1 MDAVTATGQSS
12 QSTPQPAS
20 NSGAQDAL
28 ISSDFETFLLMLTTQ
43 IQNQDPLN
51 PMESTE
57 FAQQLATF
65 SSVEQQV
72 KTNTLLEAMSD
83 KLGLSGIAQLAPWVG
98 MEARVDAPVM
108 FDGAPLTLY
117 PTPDPTADQAVLVV
131 RDAKGKEVMRSPTA
145 VSSAPVDWAG
155 MDASGTPLP
164 SAAYSF
170 TIESFSGG
178 ELIGTSAV
186 QTYGTITEVRNGA
199 SGAEIVLEGGAVITT
214 ADIAA
219 LRAASG

>member
-1 MDAVTATGQSS
+1 MDAVTAAGAAQNGQSA
-12 QSTPQPAS
+12 TKPA
-20 NSGAQDAL
+20 GAQGAL

-72 KTNTLLEAMSD
+72 KTNTLLESLSE

-117 PTPDPTADQAVLVV
+117 PAPDAAADQAVLVV
-131 RDAKGKEVMRSPTA
+131 HDANGKEVMRSPTA
-145 VSSAPVDWAG
+145 VSSAPVDWVG
-155 MDASGTPLP
+155 TDASGTPLT
-164 SAAYSF
+164 SGAYSF
-170 TIESFSGG
+170 TLESYSGG

-186 QTYGTITEVRNGA
+186 QTFGTITEVRNGA

>member
-1 MDAVTATGQSS
+1 MDAVTAAGTAQNGQG
-12 QSTPQPAS
+12 AEKAA
-20 NSGAQDAL
+20 GAQSAL

-72 KTNTLLEAMSD
+72 KTNTLLESLSD

-117 PTPDPTADQAVLVV
+117 PAPDATADQALLVV
-131 RDAKGKEVMRSPTA
+131 LDANGKEVMRTPTA
-145 VSSAPVDWAG
+145 VTAAPVDWAG
-155 MDASGTPLP
+155 TDASGTPLP
-164 SAAYSF
+164 SGAYSF
-170 TIESFSGG
+170 TLESYSGG
-178 ELIGTSAV
+178 QLIGTSAV
-186 QTYGTITEVRNGA
+186 QTYGTITEVRNGP
-199 SGAEIVLEGGAVITT
+199 SGTEIVLEGGAVITT

>member
-1 MDAVTATGQSS
+1 MDSVTATTTRPG
-12 QSTPQPAS
+12 TANNAAPQDRGG
-20 NSGAQDAL
+20 NL
-28 ISSDFETFLLMLTTQ
+28 ISSDFQTFLLMLTTQ

-65 SSVEQQV
+65 SGVEQQV
-72 KTNTLLEAMSD
+72 KTNTLLESLSD
-83 KLGLSGIAQLAPWVG
+83 KLGLSGLAQLAPWVG

-117 PTPDPTADQAVLVV
+117 PVPDASADQAVLVV
-131 RDAKGKEVMRSPTA
+131 YDASGGEVMRSPAA
-145 VSSAPVDWAG
+145 VSSAPMDWAG
-155 MDASGTPLP
+155 TDASGAPLP

-170 TIESFSGG
+170 TLESYSGG
-178 ELIGTSAV
+178 ELIGTTTI
-186 QTYGTITEVRNGA
+186 QTYGRITEVRNGV
-199 SGAEIVLEGGAVITT
+199 SGPEIVLDGGAVITT

>member
-1 MDAVTATGQSS
+1 MDAVTTAGTSPNS
-12 QSTPQPAS
+12 QSTAKPAR
-20 NSGAQDAL
+20 AQGTL

-51 PMESTE
+51 PMQSTE
-57 FAQQLATF
+57 FAQQLAAF

-72 KTNTLLEAMSD
+72 KTNTLLESLSE
-83 KLGLSGIAQLAPWVG
+83 KLGLPGIAQLAPWVG

-117 PTPDPTADQAVLVV
+117 PVPDASADQAVLVV
-131 RDAKGKEVMRSPTA
+131 HDENGNEVMRSPTA
-145 VSSAPVDWAG
+145 VSTAPVDWAG
-155 MDASGTPLP
+155 TDASSTPLP
-164 SAAYSF
+164 AGTYSF
-170 TIESFSGG
+170 TLESYSGG
-178 ELIGTSAV
+178 ELIGSSAV
-186 QTYGTITEVRNGA
+186 QTFGTIAEVRNGT
-199 SGAEIVLEGGAVITT
+199 SGPEIVLEGGAVITT

>member
-1 MDAVTATGQSS
+1 MVTVTAAGTAQNS
-12 QSTPQPAS
+12 QSPARS
-20 NSGAQDAL
+20 ADARGSM
-28 ISSDFETFLLMLTTQ
+28 ISSDFQTFLLMLTTQ

-65 SSVEQQV
+65 SGVEQQV
-72 KTNTLLEAMSD
+72 KTNTLLETLSG

-117 PTPDPTADQAVLVV
+117 PVPDASADQAVLVV
-131 RDAKGKEVMRSPTA
+131 NDANGREVMRSPAA

-155 MDASGTPLP
+155 TDASGSPLP
-164 SAAYSF
+164 SGAYSF
-170 TIESFSGG
+170 TLESYSGG
-178 ELIGTSAV
+178 ELIGTTAI
-186 QTYGTITEVRNGA
+186 QTYGKITEVRNGV
-199 SGAEIVLEGGAVITT
+199 SGPEVVLEGGSVITT
-214 ADIAA
+214 SDIAA

>member
-1 MDAVTATGQSS
+1 MDSVTATTTRPG
-12 QSTPQPAS
+12 TAS
-20 NSGAQDAL
+20 NAAPQDRGGNL
-28 ISSDFETFLLMLTTQ
+28 ISSDFQTFLLMLTTQ

-65 SSVEQQV
+65 SGVEQQV
-72 KTNTLLEAMSD
+72 KTNTLLETLSD

-117 PTPDPTADQAVLVV
+117 PVADASADQAVLVV
-131 RDAKGKEVMRSPTA
+131 NDANGREVMRSPAA

-155 MDASGTPLP
+155 TDASGSPLP
-164 SAAYSF
+164 SGAYSF
-170 TIESFSGG
+170 TLESYSGG
-178 ELIGTSAV
+178 ELIGTTAI
-186 QTYGTITEVRNGA
+186 QTYGKITEVRNGV
-199 SGAEIVLEGGAVITT
+199 SGPEIVLDGGAVITT

>member
-1 MDAVTATGQSS
+1 MDNVTATGAAQNS
-12 QSTPQPAS
+12 QSTAKPA
-20 NSGAQDAL
+20 GAQGNL

-72 KTNTLLEAMSD
+72 KTNTLLESLSD
-83 KLGLSGIAQLAPWVG
+83 RLGLSGIAQLAPWVG
-98 MEARVDAPVM
+98 MQARVDAPVM

-117 PTPDPTADQAVLVV
+117 PVPDAAADQAVLVV
-131 RDAKGKEVMRSPTA
+131 HDENGKEVMRSPAT
-145 VSSAPVDWAG
+145 VSTAPVDWAG
-155 MDASGTPLP
+155 TDASGSPLP
-164 SAAYSF
+164 TGPYSF
-170 TIESFSGG
+170 TLESYSGG

-186 QTYGTITEVRNGA
+186 QTFGTITEVRNGTA
-199 SGAEIVLEGGAVITT
+199 GPEIVLEGGAIITT

>member
-1 MDAVTATGQSS
+1 MDSVTATSTTQNS
-12 QSTPQPAS
+12 QSTAKS
-20 NSGAQDAL
+20 AGAQGTL

-72 KTNTLLEAMSD
+72 KTNTLLESLSD

-117 PTPDPTADQAVLVV
+117 PVPDAAADQAVLVV
-131 RDAKGKEVMRSPTA
+131 LDENGKEVMRSPTA
-145 VSSAPVDWAG
+145 VSTAPVDWAG
-155 MDASGTPLP
+155 MNASGTPLP
-164 SAAYSF
+164 SGAYSF
-170 TIESFSGG
+170 TLESYSGG

-186 QTYGTITEVRNGA
+186 QTFGTITEVRNGMA
-199 SGAEIVLEGGAVITT
+199 GPEIVLEGGAVITT

-219 LRAASG
+219 LRAAAG